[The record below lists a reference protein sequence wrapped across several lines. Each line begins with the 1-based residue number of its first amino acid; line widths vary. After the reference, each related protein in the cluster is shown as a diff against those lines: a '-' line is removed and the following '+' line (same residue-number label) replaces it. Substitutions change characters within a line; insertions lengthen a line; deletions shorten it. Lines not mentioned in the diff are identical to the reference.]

1 MPKKDRMKKA
11 LIIINVSKDESMTLA
26 QEIAA
31 YITKI
36 GVQHEFL
43 SFDGFVDNTDF
54 KGFDFVISLGGDGTV
69 LYAAR
74 NASKYGLPVFPVNL
88 GEFGFIASVQPEDW
102 QKELKVFMD
111 GKALFEKRSMLKID
125 VLREGKKVYSSLSL
139 NDAVI
144 SAERGVSTIMLSVKR
159 NSLPLCRLKADGL
172 IVATPTG
179 STAYS
184 AAAGGPI
191 VSPEVEA
198 FVLTPLNSFSL
209 SSRPIVLSPD
219 SKLEISIEKSRIK
232 GICLTVDGQEPFA
245 LNYGDII
252 TIVMNKKKAL
262 LVAGSEEKFYNALR
276 SKLNWSGVP
285 HA

>member
-1 MPKKDRMKKA
+1 MKKA
-11 LIIINVSKDESMTLA
+11 LIIINVTKDESMTLA
-26 QEIAA
+26 KEIASYLKKKDVA
-31 YITKI
+31 YD
-36 GVQHEFL
+36 FL

-54 KGFDFVISLGGDGTV
+54 KGYDFVISLGGDGTV

-74 NASKYGLPVFPVNL
+74 NSSKYGLPVFPVNL

-102 QKELKVFMD
+102 QKELKLFMD
-111 GKALFEKRSMLKID
+111 GKAVFEKRSMLKVEVI
-125 VLREGKKVYSSLSL
+125 RNGKKVYSSLSL

-172 IVATPTG
+172 ILATPTG

-198 FVLTPLNSFSL
+198 FVLTPLNPFSL

-219 SKLEISIEKSRIK
+219 SNLEITVEKSRIK
-232 GICLTVDGQEPFA
+232 GICLTVDGQEPFGIQF
-245 LNYGDII
+245 GDII
-252 TIVMNKKKAL
+252 SVVLNKKKAK

>member
-1 MPKKDRMKKA
+1 MKKA
-11 LIIINVSKDESMTLA
+11 LIIINVSKDESMSLA
-26 QEIAA
+26 QEIAGFLSR
-31 YITKI
+31 K
-36 GVQHEFL
+36 GVTHDFL

-54 KGFDFVISLGGDGTV
+54 KGYDFVISLGGDGTV

-102 QKELKVFMD
+102 KKELKLFLD
-111 GKALFEKRSMLKID
+111 GKAVFENRSMLK
-125 VLREGKKVYSSLSL
+125 VEVKRNGKKIYSSLSL
-139 NDAVI
+139 NDAVV

-219 SKLEISIEKSRIK
+219 SKLEITIEKSRIK

-245 LNYGDII
+245 LQNNDII
-252 TIVMNKKKAL
+252 SVILNKKKAK
-262 LVAGSEEKFYNALR
+262 LVAGSAEKFYNALR

>member
-1 MPKKDRMKKA
+1 MKKA

-26 QEIAA
+26 QEIAR
-31 YITKI
+31 YLEKKGI
-36 GVQHEFL
+36 QHDFL

-54 KGFDFVISLGGDGTV
+54 KGYDFVVSLGGDGTV

-88 GEFGFIASVQPEDW
+88 GEFGFIASVQPDEW
-102 QKELKVFMD
+102 QKELKSFLD
-111 GKALFEKRSMLKID
+111 GKSSFEKRTMLKVD
-125 VLREGKKVYSSLSL
+125 VIRDGKKIYSSLSL

-144 SAERGVSTIMLSVKR
+144 STQRGVSTVMLSVKR
-159 NSLPLCRLKADGL
+159 NNLPLCNLKADGL
-172 IVATPTG
+172 IIATPTG

-184 AAAGGPI
+184 TAAGGPI
-191 VSPEVEA
+191 VSPDLEA

-209 SSRPIVLSPD
+209 SSRPVVLSPD
-219 SKLEISIEKSRIK
+219 SKLEVTVEKSRAK
-232 GICLTVDGQEPFA
+232 DLYFTVDGQEPFQIKV
-245 LNYGDII
+245 GDII
-252 TIVMNKKKAL
+252 KVILNKKKAK
-262 LVAGSEEKFYNALR
+262 LVACSTEKFYNALR

>member
-1 MPKKDRMKKA
+1 MKKA
-11 LIIINVSKDESMTLA
+11 LLIINVSKDESMTLA
-26 QEIAA
+26 QEIA
-31 YITKI
+31 TFLSKE

-54 KGFDFVISLGGDGTV
+54 KGYDFVISLGGDGTV

-252 TIVMNKKKAL
+252 TIAMNKKKAL

>member
-1 MPKKDRMKKA
+1 MKKA

-26 QEIAA
+26 KEIASYLKKKDVA
-31 YITKI
+31 YD
-36 GVQHEFL
+36 FL

-54 KGFDFVISLGGDGTV
+54 KGYDFVISLGGDGTV

-74 NASKYGLPVFPVNL
+74 NSSKYGLPVFPVNL

-102 QKELKVFMD
+102 QKELKLFLD
-111 GKALFEKRSMLKID
+111 GKAVFEKRSMLKVEVI
-125 VLREGKKVYSSLSL
+125 RNGKRVYSSLSL

-172 IVATPTG
+172 ILATPTG

-198 FVLTPLNSFSL
+198 FVLTPLNPFSL

-219 SKLEISIEKSRIK
+219 SNLEITVEKSRIK
-232 GICLTVDGQEPFA
+232 GICLTVDGQEPFGIQF
-245 LNYGDII
+245 GDII
-252 TIVMNKKKAL
+252 SVVLNKKKAK

>member
-1 MPKKDRMKKA
+1 MNKA

-26 QEIAA
+26 KEIAA
-31 YITKI
+31 YLKKKD
-36 GVQHEFL
+36 VAYDFL

-54 KGFDFVISLGGDGTV
+54 KGYDFVISLGGDGTV

-102 QKELKVFMD
+102 QKELKIFMD
-111 GKALFEKRSMLKID
+111 GKAIFEKRSMLK
-125 VLREGKKVYSSLSL
+125 VEVRRNGKKVYSSLSL

-172 IVATPTG
+172 ILATPTG

-219 SKLEISIEKSRIK
+219 SNLEITVEKSRIK
-232 GICLTVDGQEPFA
+232 GICLTVDGQEPFGIQC
-245 LNYGDII
+245 GDII
-252 TIVMNKKKAL
+252 SVVLNKKKAK

>member
-1 MPKKDRMKKA
+1 
-11 LIIINVSKDESMTLA
+11 MTLA
-26 QEIAA
+26 QEIAG
-31 YITKI
+31 YLEKKGIK
-36 GVQHEFL
+36 HDFL

-54 KGFDFVISLGGDGTV
+54 KGYDFVISLGGDGTV

-88 GEFGFIASVQPEDW
+88 GEFGFIASVQPQDW
-102 QKELKVFMD
+102 QKELKAFLD
-111 GKALFEKRSMLKID
+111 GKAVFEKRSMLK
-125 VLREGKKVYSSLSL
+125 VTVARKGKKVYSSLSL

-144 SAERGVSTIMLSVKR
+144 STQRGVSTLMLSVLR

-172 IVATPTG
+172 ILSTPTG

-191 VSPEVEA
+191 VSPELEA

-209 SSRPIVLSPD
+209 SSRPMVLSPD
-219 SKLEISIEKSRIK
+219 SLLEVTVEKSRARDIFF
-232 GICLTVDGQEPFA
+232 TVDGQEPFQ
-245 LNYGDII
+245 LETGDVIS
-252 TIVMNKKKAL
+252 VLLNKKKAK
-262 LVAGSEEKFYNALR
+262 LVAGSAEKFYNALR

>member
-1 MPKKDRMKKA
+1 MNKA

-26 QEIAA
+26 REIAA
-31 YITKI
+31 FLKKNEIAYD
-36 GVQHEFL
+36 FL

-54 KGFDFVISLGGDGTV
+54 KGYNFVISLGGDGTV

-88 GEFGFIASVQPEDW
+88 GEFGFIASVQPDEW
-102 QKELKVFMD
+102 LKELKLFLD
-111 GKALFEKRSMLKID
+111 GKSVFEKRSMLK
-125 VLREGKKVYSSLSL
+125 VEVRREGKKIYESLSL

-219 SKLEISIEKSRIK
+219 SNLEITVEKSRIK
-232 GICLTVDGQEPFA
+232 GICLTVDGQEPVEIKC
-245 LNYGDII
+245 GDVISVI
-252 TIVMNKKKAL
+252 LNKKKAK

>member
-1 MPKKDRMKKA
+1 MKKA

-26 QEIAA
+26 KEIASYLKKKDVA
-31 YITKI
+31 YD
-36 GVQHEFL
+36 FL

-54 KGFDFVISLGGDGTV
+54 KGYDFVISLGGDGTV

-74 NASKYGLPVFPVNL
+74 NSSKYGLPVFPVNL

-102 QKELKVFMD
+102 QKELKLFMD
-111 GKALFEKRSMLKID
+111 GKAVFEKRSMLKVEVI
-125 VLREGKKVYSSLSL
+125 RNGKKVYSSLSL

-159 NSLPLCRLKADGL
+159 NSHPLCRLKADGL
-172 IVATPTG
+172 ILATPTG

-198 FVLTPLNSFSL
+198 FVLTPLNPFSL

-219 SKLEISIEKSRIK
+219 SNLEITVEKSRIK
-232 GICLTVDGQEPFA
+232 GICLTVDGQEPFGIQF
-245 LNYGDII
+245 GDII
-252 TIVMNKKKAL
+252 SVVLNKKKAK

>member
-1 MPKKDRMKKA
+1 MKKA
-11 LIIINVSKDESMTLA
+11 LLIINVSKDESMTLA
-26 QEIAA
+26 QEIARFLQKKGIKA
-31 YITKI
+31 
-36 GVQHEFL
+36 EFL
-43 SFDGFVDNTDF
+43 SFDGFVDNCDF

-102 QKELKVFMD
+102 QKELKTFLD
-111 GKALFEKRSMLKID
+111 GKSVFEKRSMLKVE
-125 VLREGKKVYSSLSL
+125 VLRNGKKVYSSLSL

-172 IVATPTG
+172 ILATPTG

-191 VSPEVEA
+191 VSPDLEA

-209 SSRPIVLSPD
+209 SSRPVVLSPD
-219 SKLEISIEKSRIK
+219 SVLEVTVEKSRAKDIFF
-232 GICLTVDGQEPFA
+232 TVDGQEPFPIQC
-245 LNYGDII
+245 GDII
-252 TIVMNKKKAL
+252 SVVLNKKKAI
-262 LVAGSEEKFYNALR
+262 LVAGSAEKFYNALR

>member
-1 MPKKDRMKKA
+1 MKKA

-26 QEIAA
+26 KEIASYLKKKDVA
-31 YITKI
+31 YD
-36 GVQHEFL
+36 FL

-54 KGFDFVISLGGDGTV
+54 KGYDFVISLGGDGTV

-74 NASKYGLPVFPVNL
+74 NSSKYGLPVFPVNL

-102 QKELKVFMD
+102 QKELKLFMD
-111 GKALFEKRSMLKID
+111 GKAVFEKRSMLKVEVI
-125 VLREGKKVYSSLSL
+125 RNGKRVYSSLSL

-172 IVATPTG
+172 ILATPTG

-198 FVLTPLNSFSL
+198 FVLTPLNPFSL

-219 SKLEISIEKSRIK
+219 SNLEITVEKSRIK
-232 GICLTVDGQEPFA
+232 GICLTVDGQEPFGIQF
-245 LNYGDII
+245 GDII
-252 TIVMNKKKAL
+252 SVVLNKKKAR

>member
-1 MPKKDRMKKA
+1 MNKA

-26 QEIAA
+26 QEIARYLQKKGIKA
-31 YITKI
+31 
-36 GVQHEFL
+36 EFL
-43 SFDGFVDNTDF
+43 SFDGFVDNCDF

-102 QKELKVFMD
+102 QKEIKAFLD
-111 GKALFEKRSMLKID
+111 GKSVFENRSMLKIE
-125 VLREGKKVYSSLSL
+125 VLRAGKKVYNSLSL

-144 SAERGVSTIMLSVKR
+144 STQRGVSTVMLSVKR
-159 NSLPLCRLKADGL
+159 NSLPLCNLKADGL
-172 IVATPTG
+172 IIATPTG

-191 VSPEVEA
+191 VSPDLEA

-209 SSRPIVLSPD
+209 SSRPVVLSPD
-219 SKLEISIEKSRIK
+219 SKLEVTVEKSRAKDIF
-232 GICLTVDGQEPFA
+232 LTVDGQEPFA
-245 LNYGDII
+245 LKREDII
-252 TIVMNKKKAL
+252 SVVLNRKKAK
-262 LVAGSEEKFYNALR
+262 LVAGSAEKFYNALR

>member
-1 MPKKDRMKKA
+1 MKKA
-11 LIIINVSKDESMTLA
+11 LIIINVTKDESMTLA
-26 QEIAA
+26 KEIASYLKKKDVA
-31 YITKI
+31 YD
-36 GVQHEFL
+36 FL

-54 KGFDFVISLGGDGTV
+54 KGYDFVISLGGDGTV

-74 NASKYGLPVFPVNL
+74 NSSKYGLPVFPVNL

-102 QKELKVFMD
+102 QKELKLFMD
-111 GKALFEKRSMLKID
+111 GKAVFEKRSMLKVEVI
-125 VLREGKKVYSSLSL
+125 RNGKRVYSSLSL

-144 SAERGVSTIMLSVKR
+144 SAERGVSTIILSVKR

-172 IVATPTG
+172 ILATPTG

-198 FVLTPLNSFSL
+198 FVLTPLNPFSL

-219 SKLEISIEKSRIK
+219 SNLEITVEKSRIK
-232 GICLTVDGQEPFA
+232 GICLTVDGQEPFGIQF
-245 LNYGDII
+245 GDII
-252 TIVMNKKKAL
+252 SVVLNKKKAK

>member
-1 MPKKDRMKKA
+1 MSKA
-11 LIIINVSKDESMTLA
+11 LIIINVSKDVSMTLA
-26 QEIAA
+26 QEIAD
-31 YITKI
+31 YLSKK
-36 GVQHEFL
+36 GVQHDFL

-54 KGFDFVISLGGDGTV
+54 KGYDFVISLGGDGTV

-102 QKELKVFMD
+102 KKELKIFLD
-111 GKALFEKRSMLKID
+111 GKAVFEKRSMLKVEVI
-125 VLREGKKVYSSLSL
+125 REGKKVYSSLSL
-139 NDAVI
+139 NDAVV

-172 IVATPTG
+172 IASTPTG

>member
-1 MPKKDRMKKA
+1 MSKA

-26 QEIAA
+26 KEIAA
-31 YITKI
+31 YLKKKA
-36 GVQHEFL
+36 VEYDFL

-54 KGFDFVISLGGDGTV
+54 KGYDFVISLGGDGTV

-102 QKELKVFMD
+102 QKELKIFMD
-111 GKALFEKRSMLKID
+111 GKAVFEKRSMLK
-125 VLREGKKVYSSLSL
+125 VEVRRNGKKVYSSLSL

-172 IVATPTG
+172 ILATPTG

-219 SKLEISIEKSRIK
+219 SNLEITVEKSRIK
-232 GICLTVDGQEPFA
+232 GICLTVDGQEPFGIQT
-245 LNYGDII
+245 GDII
-252 TIVMNKKKAL
+252 SVILNKKKAK

>member
-1 MPKKDRMKKA
+1 MKKA

-26 QEIAA
+26 QEIAD
-31 YITKI
+31 YLSKK
-36 GVQHEFL
+36 GVEHNFL

-54 KGFDFVISLGGDGTV
+54 KGYDFVISLGGDGTV

-88 GEFGFIASVQPEDW
+88 GEFGFIASVQPEEW
-102 QKELKVFMD
+102 QKELKNFMA
-111 GKALFEKRSMLKID
+111 GKAVFEKRSMLKIE
-125 VLREGKKVYSSLSL
+125 VHRNGKKVYSSLSL

-159 NSLPLCRLKADGL
+159 NALPLCRLKADGL

-198 FVLTPLNSFSL
+198 FVLTPLNSFSV

-219 SKLEISIEKSRIK
+219 SKLEITVEKSRIK

-245 LNYGDII
+245 IEYGDII
-252 TIVMNKKKAL
+252 TIIMNKKKAK

>member
-1 MPKKDRMKKA
+1 MKKA
-11 LIIINVSKDESMTLA
+11 LIIINVSKDESMTQA
-26 QEIAA
+26 QEIAR
-31 YITKI
+31 YLEKKGIE
-36 GVQHEFL
+36 HDFL

-54 KGFDFVISLGGDGTV
+54 KGYDFVVSLGGDGTV

-102 QKELKVFMD
+102 QKELKIFLE
-111 GKALFEKRSMLKID
+111 GKSAFEKRSMLKVE
-125 VLREGKKVYSSLSL
+125 VLRDGKKVYSSLSL

-144 SAERGVSTIMLSVKR
+144 STQRCVSTVMLSVKR
-159 NSLPLCRLKADGL
+159 NSLPLCDLKADGL
-172 IVATPTG
+172 ILATPTG

-191 VSPEVEA
+191 VSPDLEA

-209 SSRPIVLSPD
+209 SSRPVVLSPD
-219 SKLEISIEKSRIK
+219 SVLEVTVEKSRARE
-232 GICLTVDGQEPFA
+232 LFFTVDGQEPFPIKC
-245 LNYGDII
+245 GDVI
-252 TIVMNKKKAL
+252 TAVLNKKKAM
-262 LVAGSEEKFYNALR
+262 LVAGSAEKFYNALR

>member
-1 MPKKDRMKKA
+1 MKKA
-11 LIIINVSKDESMTLA
+11 LLIINVSKDESMTLA
-26 QEIAA
+26 QEIARYLQKKGIKA
-31 YITKI
+31 
-36 GVQHEFL
+36 EFL

-74 NASKYGLPVFPVNL
+74 NATKVGIPVFPVNL
-88 GEFGFIASVQPEDW
+88 GEFGFIASVQPDEW
-102 QKELKVFMD
+102 QKELKNFLD
-111 GKALFEKRSMLKID
+111 GKAVFERRSLLKVEVKRA
-125 VLREGKKVYSSLSL
+125 GKRVYSSLSL

-144 SAERGVSTIMLSVKR
+144 SAERGVSTMMLGVKR
-159 NSLPLCRLKADGL
+159 NGMPLCNLKADGL
-172 IVATPTG
+172 IVSTPTG

-191 VSPEVEA
+191 LSPEVDA

-209 SSRPIVLSPD
+209 SSRPIVLSPE
-219 SKLEISIEKSRIK
+219 SNLEITVEKSRSR
-232 GICLTVDGQEPFA
+232 GICITVDGQEPFA
-245 LNYGDII
+245 VSAGDVIL
-252 TIVMNKKKAL
+252 VSMNRKKVQ
-262 LVAGSEEKFYNALR
+262 LVAGSAEKFYNALR

>member
-1 MPKKDRMKKA
+1 
-11 LIIINVSKDESMTLA
+11 MTLA
-26 QEIAA
+26 SEIAA
-31 YITKI
+31 YLKSK
-36 GVQHEFL
+36 GVQSDFL

-74 NASKYGLPVFPVNL
+74 NSSKYGLPVFPVNL
-88 GEFGFIASVQPEDW
+88 GEFGFIASVQPDEW
-102 QKELKVFMD
+102 KKELNIFLD
-111 GKALFEKRSMLKID
+111 GKAVFEKRSMLK
-125 VLREGKKVYSSLSL
+125 VQVMREGKKVYSSLSL

-144 SAERGVSTIMLSVKR
+144 SATRGVATIMLSVKR
-159 NSLPLCRLKADGL
+159 NNLPLCRLKADGL
-172 IVATPTG
+172 ILSPPTG

-191 VSPEVEA
+191 VSPDLEA

-209 SSRPIVLSPD
+209 SSRPVVLSPD
-219 SKLEISIEKSRIK
+219 SKLEVTVEKCRARDIN
-232 GICLTVDGQEPFA
+232 IAVDGQEPFP
-245 LNYGDII
+245 LKMGDEIL
-252 TIVMNKKKAL
+252 IVMNKKKAK
-262 LVAGSEEKFYNALR
+262 LVAGSAAKFYNALR

>member
-1 MPKKDRMKKA
+1 MKKA

-26 QEIAA
+26 KEIASYLKKKDVA
-31 YITKI
+31 YD
-36 GVQHEFL
+36 FL

-54 KGFDFVISLGGDGTV
+54 KVYDFVISLGGDGTV

-74 NASKYGLPVFPVNL
+74 NSSKYGLPVFPVNL

-102 QKELKVFMD
+102 QKELKLFMD
-111 GKALFEKRSMLKID
+111 GKAVFEKRSMLKVEVI
-125 VLREGKKVYSSLSL
+125 RNGKRVYSSLSL

-172 IVATPTG
+172 ILATPTG

-198 FVLTPLNSFSL
+198 FVLTPLNPFSL

-219 SKLEISIEKSRIK
+219 SNLEITVEKSRIK
-232 GICLTVDGQEPFA
+232 GICLTVDGQEPFGIQF
-245 LNYGDII
+245 GDII
-252 TIVMNKKKAL
+252 SVVLNKKKAK

>member
-1 MPKKDRMKKA
+1 MNKA

-31 YITKI
+31 YLSKKGI
-36 GVQHEFL
+36 GHDFL

-54 KGFDFVISLGGDGTV
+54 KGYDFVVTLGGDGTV

-74 NASKYGLPVFPVNL
+74 NASKYGIPVFPVNL
-88 GEFGFIASVQPEDW
+88 GEFGFIASVQPEEW
-102 QKELKVFMD
+102 KKELKLFLD
-111 GKALFEKRSMLKID
+111 GKSSFEKRSMLKVEVIRD
-125 VLREGKKVYSSLSL
+125 GKKIYSSLSL

-144 SAERGVSTIMLSVKR
+144 STQRGLSTVMLSVKR

-172 IVATPTG
+172 ILATPTG

-191 VSPEVEA
+191 VSPDLEA

-209 SSRPIVLSPD
+209 SSRPVVLSPD
-219 SKLEISIEKSRIK
+219 SRLEVTVEKNRAKDIFF
-232 GICLTVDGQEPFA
+232 TVDGQEPFSIQ
-245 LNYGDII
+245 YGDVIS
-252 TIVMNKKKAL
+252 VVLNKKKAM
-262 LVAGSEEKFYNALR
+262 LVAGSAEKFYNALR

>member
-1 MPKKDRMKKA
+1 
-11 LIIINVSKDESMTLA
+11 MTLA
-26 QEIAA
+26 SEIAA
-31 YITKI
+31 YLKSK
-36 GVQHEFL
+36 GVQSDFL

-74 NASKYGLPVFPVNL
+74 NSSKYGLPVFPVNL
-88 GEFGFIASVQPEDW
+88 GEFGFIASVQPDEW
-102 QKELKVFMD
+102 KKELNIFLD
-111 GKALFEKRSMLKID
+111 GKAVFEKRSMLK
-125 VLREGKKVYSSLSL
+125 VQVMREGKKVYSSLSL

-144 SAERGVSTIMLSVKR
+144 SATRGVSTIMLSVKR
-159 NSLPLCRLKADGL
+159 NNLPLCRLKADGL
-172 IVATPTG
+172 ILSTPTG

-191 VSPEVEA
+191 VSPDLEA

-209 SSRPIVLSPD
+209 SSRPVVLSPD
-219 SKLEISIEKSRIK
+219 SKLEVTVEKCRARDIN
-232 GICLTVDGQEPFA
+232 IAVDGQEPFP
-245 LNYGDII
+245 LKMGDEIL
-252 TIVMNKKKAL
+252 IVMNKKKAK
-262 LVAGSEEKFYNALR
+262 LVAGSAEKFYNALR

>member
-1 MPKKDRMKKA
+1 MKKA

-26 QEIAA
+26 QEIARYLQKKGIKA
-31 YITKI
+31 
-36 GVQHEFL
+36 EFL
-43 SFDGFVDNTDF
+43 SFDGFVDNCDF

>member
-1 MPKKDRMKKA
+1 MNKA
-11 LIIINVSKDESMTLA
+11 LLIINVSKDESMTLA
-26 QEIAA
+26 KEISGYLEKKRIACD
-31 YITKI
+31 
-36 GVQHEFL
+36 FL

-54 KGFDFVISLGGDGTV
+54 KGYDFVVSLGGDGTV

-74 NASKYGLPVFPVNL
+74 NASKYGLPVFPINL
-88 GEFGFIASVQPEDW
+88 GEFGFIASVQPKDW
-102 QKELKVFMD
+102 QSELTAFLE
-111 GKALFEKRSMLKID
+111 GKSAFEKRSMLKVD
-125 VLREGKKVYSSLSL
+125 VFRNDKKVYNSLSL

-144 SAERGVSTIMLSVKR
+144 SAERGVSTIMLSVNR

-172 IVATPTG
+172 ILSTPTG

-191 VSPEVEA
+191 VSPELEA

-209 SSRPIVLSPD
+209 SSRPVVLSPD
-219 SKLEISIEKSRIK
+219 SILEVTVEKSRAN
-232 GICLTVDGQEPFA
+232 GICLTVDGQEPFP
-245 LNYGDII
+245 LMLGDR
-252 TIVMNKKKAL
+252 VCVVLNKKKAI
-262 LVAGSEEKFYNALR
+262 LVAGSAEKFYNALR

>member
-1 MPKKDRMKKA
+1 MSKA

-26 QEIAA
+26 KEIAA
-31 YITKI
+31 YLKKKD
-36 GVQHEFL
+36 VAYDFL

-54 KGFDFVISLGGDGTV
+54 KGYDFVISLGGDGTV

-102 QKELKVFMD
+102 QKELKLFMD
-111 GKALFEKRSMLKID
+111 GKAIFEKRSMLK
-125 VLREGKKVYSSLSL
+125 VEVRRNGKKVYSSLSL

-172 IVATPTG
+172 ILATPTG

-219 SKLEISIEKSRIK
+219 SNLEITVEKSRIK
-232 GICLTVDGQEPFA
+232 GICLTVDGQEPFGIQT
-245 LNYGDII
+245 GDII
-252 TIVMNKKKAL
+252 SVILNKKKAK

>member
-1 MPKKDRMKKA
+1 MKKA
-11 LIIINVSKDESMTLA
+11 LIIINVTKDESMTLA
-26 QEIAA
+26 KEIASYLKKKDVA
-31 YITKI
+31 YD
-36 GVQHEFL
+36 FL

-54 KGFDFVISLGGDGTV
+54 KGYDFVISLGGDGTV

-74 NASKYGLPVFPVNL
+74 NSSKYGLPVFPVNL

-102 QKELKVFMD
+102 QKELKLFMD
-111 GKALFEKRSMLKID
+111 GKAVFEKRSMLKVEVI
-125 VLREGKKVYSSLSL
+125 RNGKRVYSSLSL

-172 IVATPTG
+172 ILATPTG

-198 FVLTPLNSFSL
+198 FVLTPLNPFSL

-219 SKLEISIEKSRIK
+219 SNLEITVEKSRIK
-232 GICLTVDGQEPFA
+232 GICLTVDGQEPFGIQF
-245 LNYGDII
+245 GDII
-252 TIVMNKKKAL
+252 SVVLNKKKAK

>member
-1 MPKKDRMKKA
+1 MSKA
-11 LIIINVSKDESMTLA
+11 LIIINVSKDVSMSLA
-26 QEIAA
+26 QEIAG
-31 YITKI
+31 YLSKK
-36 GVQHEFL
+36 GVQHDFL

-54 KGFDFVISLGGDGTV
+54 KGYDFVISLGGDGTV

-74 NASKYGLPVFPVNL
+74 NASKYGIPVFPVNL

-102 QKELKVFMD
+102 KKELTIFLD
-111 GKALFEKRSMLKID
+111 GNAVFEKRSMLKVEVI
-125 VLREGKKVYSSLSL
+125 RNGKKVYSSLSL
-139 NDAVI
+139 NDAVV

-172 IVATPTG
+172 IAATPTG

-252 TIVMNKKKAL
+252 TIIMNKKKAL